1 MHNILRAICSLW
13 VAAYFG
19 ACAAP
24 QTVPDSAPDG
34 TQGAAPA
41 SAPVSD
47 TAAAA
52 TATGPAFKLSVG
64 PSVMANVLYL
74 AEEASGWRPGSSR
87 AYRAA
92 FEDRFGLDDTDRELL
107 KKYAL
112 IRAEIATR
120 ARKEA
125 PEPSFEDP
133 FGPEGRFPLAR
144 PDLADR
150 YAAAVLASPEPA
162 ALGRSLAGIVEPQDA
177 EVIATLLSRLAPR
190 VGQLLIPVQ
199 NFASE
204 IARIQASLDA
214 APVQQLLRA
223 FMTFV
228 HIRQGSLTLNVHPV
242 WAPPE
247 SPFEAMLIG
256 DRVLVTVPEGKA
268 AGLQQAALS
277 VHEAGRWLLS
287 RLPPSLKSVATTRFA
302 EKAGFRGE
310 PFAFV
315 EGLLDALSHGL
326 AAPLM
331 AAGPGEVP
339 PWPGDA
345 ARKRLA
351 EALTPPLREALAAQR
366 DLNGEFALRAG
377 ELERQANPPRPADY
391 VTGSMV
397 IGEEDAVSL
406 FKSQVARWT
415 VWKFPPSRKYDYP
428 KKLLDFPGR
437 SVLLLLTPAEVK
449 ALPDRFAGVPGLPKA
464 LERSATLLTRK
475 AGVILAVPR
484 QERGYFF
491 IVSAHS
497 PEAFKQTAKRFF
509 ALEAIPAE
517 PVLVD

>member
-1 MHNILRAICSLW
+1 MRTILSAIIGLC
-13 VAAYFG
+13 VATLFG
-19 ACAAP
+19 ACGAP
-24 QTVPDSAPDG
+24 QTVPDSPAAGPQNPSPAAG
-34 TQGAAPA
+34 PATPAPA
-41 SAPVSD
+41 ADS
-47 TAAAA
+47 
-52 TATGPAFKLSVG
+52 GPALKIVVG

-74 AEEASGWRPGSSR
+74 AEEASGWRAGSTR

-92 FEDRFGLDDTDRELL
+92 FEDRFGLDDADRELL

-112 IRAEIATR
+112 IRAEIAAR

-133 FGPEGRFPLAR
+133 FGPEGRFPTAR

-162 ALGRSLAGIVEPQDA
+162 ALGRSLSGIVEPQDA
-177 EVIATLLSRLAPR
+177 EVIAALLSRLAPR
-190 VGQLLIPVQ
+190 VGQLLVPVQ

-204 IARIQASLDA
+204 IARMQASLDGTG
-214 APVQQLLRA
+214 VQQLLRA
-223 FMTFV
+223 FMAFV
-228 HIRQGSLTLNVHPV
+228 QIPPGTLLLNVHPV

-247 SPFEAMLIG
+247 ADFEAMLLG

-268 AGLQQAALS
+268 AGLQQAALA

-287 RLPPSLKSVATTRFA
+287 RLPPSQKSVVTTRFA
-302 EKAGFRGE
+302 EKAGYRGE
-310 PFAFV
+310 PFSLV

-351 EALTPPLREALAAQR
+351 EALTPPLREALAAR
-366 DLNGEFALRAG
+366 RPLNGEFALRAG

-397 IGEEDAVSL
+397 IGEEDTVAL

-428 KKLLDFPGR
+428 KKLADFPGR
-437 SVLLLLTPAEVK
+437 SVLLLLAPAEVK
-449 ALPDRFAGVPGLPKA
+449 SLPDRFAGVPGLPKA
-464 LERSATLLTRK
+464 LERAATLLGRK

-484 QERGYFF
+484 PERGF
-491 IVSAHS
+491 IFIISAHS

-509 ALEAIPAE
+509 ALDAIPAE